1 MKLSKTKANSINRTT
16 NRRKMGRVNMQVG
29 TQIDRGRKDR
39 QTHRKTYRNTG
50 RITHKKRLVI
60 FQ

>member
-1 MKLSKTKANSINRTT
+1 
-16 NRRKMGRVNMQVG
+16 MGRVNMQVG